1 MALPPR
7 ATCAARATVRFATRD
22 DVEDMRAV
30 YAPYVETPVTFDIA
44 VPSPDEFAAR
54 MSDAMPSYPCLVLE
68 RAGRIV
74 GFAYAHAQAGRAAYR
89 WNAELSVYLEQ
100 GATGGG
106 WGRALYDA
114 LLKLVRKQGIL
125 SAYGLVTVPNEAS
138 EHLHEAFGFERSWV
152 QPHAGWKDGSWHDV
166 AWYVKALAPFAD
178 SPRDPLPFDECARM
192 HEGFVQQVLTEAN
205 AAVAAPGRR
214 A

>member
-7 ATCAARATVRFATRD
+7 ATCAARATIRFATCD
-22 DVEDMRAV
+22 DVEGMRAV
-30 YAPYVETPVTFDIA
+30 YAPYVETPVTFDVA

-54 MSDAMPSYPCLVLE
+54 MADVMPTYPCLVLE

-100 GATGGG
+100 SATGGG

-138 EHLHEAFGFERSWV
+138 ERLHEAFGFERLWV
-152 QPHAGWKDGSWHDV
+152 QPHAGWKGGSWHDV
-166 AWYVKALAPFAD
+166 AWYVKELAPYD
-178 SPRDPLPFDECARM
+178 DRPHDPLPFDECARM
-192 HEGFVQQVLTEAN
+192 HEGFVRQVLADAN